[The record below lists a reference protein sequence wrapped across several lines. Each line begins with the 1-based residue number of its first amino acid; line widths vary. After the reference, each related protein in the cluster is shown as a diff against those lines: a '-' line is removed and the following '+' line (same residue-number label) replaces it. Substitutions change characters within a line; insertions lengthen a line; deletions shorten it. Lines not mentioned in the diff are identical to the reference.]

1 VALITKSSTQG
12 GDTVFTL
19 NGDNIHLK
27 LIQSSHDIAYIYGK
41 NDSIACFGGN
51 EKTIYDFGAGA
62 PGTILQSDGHGDTML
77 GNIDSVGATV
87 EVLQV
92 NFLFANNLFIGNT
105 FDSAIIGNTF
115 GSANGGNGGP
125 GGTDANGGAGGN
137 GGFNDFFSGNTFS
150 TPNVTTAPPS
160 GG

>member
-1 VALITKSSTQG
+1 MALITKSGTQG

-27 LIQSSHDIAYIYGK
+27 PIQSSHDIAYIYGK

-105 FDSAIIGNTF
+105 F
-115 GSANGGNGGP
+115 GSANGG
-125 GGTDANGGAGGN
+125 TSTNGGAGGN

-150 TPNVTTAPPS
+150 TPNVTIPPPS